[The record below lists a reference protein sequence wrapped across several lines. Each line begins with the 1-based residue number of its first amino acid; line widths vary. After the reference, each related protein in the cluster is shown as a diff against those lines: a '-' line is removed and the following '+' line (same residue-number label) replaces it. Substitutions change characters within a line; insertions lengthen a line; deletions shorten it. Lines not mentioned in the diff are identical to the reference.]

1 MATSKTKGTS
11 AKIKE
16 LKGIKPEKISEA
28 QLAEVQSSIKT
39 IENLTKDIGNMEIR
53 KYALMKAM
61 ESVHTRLEG
70 VRVKL
75 EEEYGTDNINL
86 QDGTITYTKPSE
98 ENGEVNS

>member
-1 MATSKTKGTS
+1 MATTKTK
-11 AKIKE
+11 KE
-16 LKGIKPEKISEA
+16 KVIDLAKPEKITEQ